1 MNPDPGQDTETKKL
15 KWFVF
20 WFSRDDPTGHKRKNK
35 KRETEEEGGGGA
47 GQDNIKEWTGV
58 DFASSTRAAENRKKW
73 NGKGLLR
80 GALSKV
86 MGQKRI
92 E

>member
-35 KRETEEEGGGGA
+35 KRETEEEGGGGR
-47 GQDNIKEWTGV
+47 GKTILKSGREWTLPAQLGQLK
-58 DFASSTRAAENRKKW
+58 T
-73 NGKGLLR
+73 GKSGMEKDCCEVLCQRLWDR
-80 GALSKV
+80 
-86 MGQKRI
+86 R